1 MKNKRF
7 LPIALSV
14 LLCVMMCS
22 CSDILGIDNS
32 DYAMESA
39 LNTHSPD
46 SDISETLKKICTVL
60 TFCPAQTVCFDT
72 WQDVSAEYVDI
83 VLEYLAGTYFEK
95 YSANGKMFDLLAE
108 KYPELTIN
116 TLIPAEDL
124 SNTVYEF
131 FGGDIHIKHKDT
143 AQFTY
148 LDKINAYILTGR
160 LSFDYTAVQMIHI
173 EETDNTYRATVRFSR
188 NGTSFDNDYSII
200 FRKRDDGR
208 APYIHSVNVS
218 NTVQW

>member
-1 MKNKRF
+1 MKNKK
-7 LPIALSV
+7 ISTAALAV
-14 LLCVMMCS
+14 LLCVTMCS
-22 CSDILGIDNS
+22 CSDLLGIDNS
-32 DYAMESA
+32 DYASESA
-39 LNTHSPD
+39 VCTHEAD
-46 SDISETLKKICTVL
+46 GDISESLEKICTVL
-60 TFCPAQTVCFDT
+60 TFCPSQTVCFDT
-72 WQDVSAEYVDI
+72 WQDASSEYIDI
-83 VLEYLAGTYFEK
+83 VLEYLAGTHFEK

-143 AQFTY
+143 SQFTY

-160 LSFDYTAVQMIHI
+160 LSFDYTAVQMIHV
-173 EETDNTYRATVRFSR
+173 EETENTYRATVRFSR
-188 NGTSFDNDYSII
+188 NGTPFDNDYSVI
-200 FRKRDDGR
+200 FRKRDDDR